1 MNRARAVMAAV
12 AAAIGTTVAAGVLV
26 VGGGGSAAGSTIPTT
41 RLPVPVVYQTPTP
54 VVMIPLPT
62 AVLDHWQCDE
72 ISCRPVHVY
81 FGQ

>member
-26 VGGGGSAAGSTIPTT
+26 VGGGGSAAGSTIPVTKI
-41 RLPVPVVYQTPTP
+41 PGAVYQTPTP

-72 ISCRPVHVY
+72 ISCRPVQVY